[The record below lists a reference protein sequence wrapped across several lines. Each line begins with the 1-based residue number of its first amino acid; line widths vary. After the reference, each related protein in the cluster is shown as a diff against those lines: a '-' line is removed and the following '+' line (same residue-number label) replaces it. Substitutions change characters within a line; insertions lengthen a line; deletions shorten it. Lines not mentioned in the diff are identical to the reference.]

1 MKKTL
6 REWRKER
13 GMSQKRL
20 AEMVGVTGGTIR
32 NWEKGV
38 TEPITSQYTALKKAL
53 MLKSADVIIV
63 GKD

>member
-1 MKKTL
+1 MKQTL

-20 AEMVGVTGGTIR
+20 AEMVGVTGNTIR
-32 NWEKGV
+32 NWEKNA
-38 TEPITSQYTALKKAL
+38 TEPTTSQYTALKKAL
-53 MLKSADVIIV
+53 LLKSADVIIV